1 MILTWIHYYY
11 DSWEMVFFYS
21 IILSSGVSWHS
32 LSSRA
37 ILYLF
42 VCLSV
47 YLSVSFSLYIFL
59 LAEIHGF
66 LFWAMGYICCWHYC
80 FGDQLV
86 SDLAITAPSHW
97 LLSRFRCPH
106 HSLNVLFWYGSTL
119 QPHSPCPSLR
129 ISHFFKE
136 PQIPVVE
143 GGVQKSR
150 PGHLVCSLL
159 LGVLASRIS
168 QQTDL

>member
-1 MILTWIHYYY
+1 
-11 DSWEMVFFYS
+11 MVRKWYFFFIPLFY
-21 IILSSGVSWHS
+21 LPELVG
-32 LSSRA
+32 
-37 ILYLF
+37 ILYQVELYS

-47 YLSVSFSLYIFL
+47 CLSICIFLSFYFSTGRKSWIPILDNGLYI
-59 LAEIHGF
+59 IR
-66 LFWAMGYICCWHYC
+66 YWHYC

-119 QPHSPCPSLR
+119 QAHSPCPSLR

-136 PQIPVVE
+136 PQILIVE

-168 QQTDL
+168 QQKDL

>member
-1 MILTWIHYYY
+1 MFSPESITTM
-11 DSWEMVFFYS
+11 MVEKWYFLNS

-32 LSSRA
+32 VSSWA

-42 VCLSV
+42 VCLSI
-47 YLSVSFSLYIFL
+47 YLSVPFYLSVFL

-66 LFWAMGYICCWHYC
+66 LFWTRGYN
-80 FGDQLV
+80 
-86 SDLAITAPSHW
+86 
-97 LLSRFRCPH
+97 LL
-106 HSLNVLFWYGSTL
+106 LTLLFWRSTCLRFDRYSSFTLTSISFSMPSSFFECFILIRKHISGSFTL
-119 QPHSPCPSLR
+119 K

-143 GGVQKSR
+143 DGVQKSR

-168 QQTDL
+168 QPTDL